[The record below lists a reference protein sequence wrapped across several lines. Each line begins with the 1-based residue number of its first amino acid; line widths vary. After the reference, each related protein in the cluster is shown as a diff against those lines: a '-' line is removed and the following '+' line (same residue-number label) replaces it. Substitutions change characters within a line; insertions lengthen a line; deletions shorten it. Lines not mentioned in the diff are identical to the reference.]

1 MPDMD
6 ETALQRGQELG
17 AGGQAWV
24 YRVHGQLE
32 PRAYKKYKDPATASP
47 AALKAL
53 IDLPATLQPSQRD
66 RLHEQAAWPLTR
78 VYDNGQLSGF
88 LMREIPEHFKGPN
101 TVGKPILR
109 ELQFLLYQRKPMWG
123 DIVPAGGVGSQ
134 TRTEVAREFSAL
146 MALFHAKA
154 LVIGD
159 VSMRNVLWS
168 GADGLSTTIF
178 LLDCDGIRQLGR
190 DPVMAQAATPDWN
203 DPHQTQGGPD
213 LDTDRYKL
221 ALLVGRVLSCQAYI
235 RPEKDPLSLP
245 ADLPDRMAARIE
257 ELWQKAARPQ
267 GQRPAANQWQQA
279 LGNREQISVSAPK
292 VRDRYPHGVDKA
304 PELRRDTGPRPRVP
318 VTPPTLRP
326 RPVAAP
332 ATPPTPRP
340 TIPVRP
346 PQPPAS

>member
-6 ETALQRGQELG
+6 EGALQRGPELG

-24 YRVHGQLE
+24 YRVYGQLE
-32 PRAYKKYKDPATASP
+32 LRAYKKYKDPAKADP
-47 AALKAL
+47 AALKTL

-66 RLHEQAAWPLTR
+66 RLHEQAAWPLAR

-88 LMREIPEHFKGPN
+88 LMREIPAQFMGPN
-101 TVGKPILR
+101 TAGKSILR

-134 TRTEVAREFSAL
+134 TRIDVARECSAL
-146 MALFHAKA
+146 MTLFHAKA

-159 VSMRNVLWS
+159 VSMRNVLWTGTGGQS
-168 GADGLSTTIF
+168 AAIF
-178 LLDCDGIRQLGR
+178 LLDCDGIRQLGQA
-190 DPVMAQAATPDWN
+190 PVMAQAETPDWN
-203 DPHQTQGGPD
+203 DPNQTPNGPD

-235 RPEKDPLSLP
+235 RPGKDPLSLP
-245 ADLPDRMAARIE
+245 ADLPDRMAVRIE
-257 ELWQKAARPQ
+257 AMWRQAARPY

-279 LGNREQISVSAPK
+279 LGNRDEITVSTPQ
-292 VRDRYPHGVDKA
+292 VRDRYPQGVDKA
-304 PELRRDTGPRPRVP
+304 LEFRRDAGPRPSIP

-326 RPVAAP
+326 AAVASP
-332 ATPPTPRP
+332 ATPPAQRP
-340 TIPVRP
+340 SIPVRP
-346 PQPPAS
+346 PQSPTP